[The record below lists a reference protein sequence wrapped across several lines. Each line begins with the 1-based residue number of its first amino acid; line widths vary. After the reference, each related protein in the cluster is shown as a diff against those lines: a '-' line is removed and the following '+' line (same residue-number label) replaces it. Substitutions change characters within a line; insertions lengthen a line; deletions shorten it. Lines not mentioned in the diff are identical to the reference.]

1 MRQLTLCIYYNDK
14 GTLANS
20 IQAPY
25 TPLLSFKFQHAWSVA
40 IMREDEDTGEDKLHC
55 SGSLISDKHVLTAS
69 HCFYTKTSQEID
81 KNEFTLI
88 FGSTNPTDSEE
99 NEKRNAII
107 KYRIKELHTH
117 PKYDKKSAYFD
128 VGIVELAKPI
138 RYFQENIWPIC
149 IPAQPMP
156 NFNHLYDKTGTVVAY
171 GPNGKNAPSE
181 LTAIDLPVRGK
192 EWCERLFDVDS
203 LHPKFTVISTSLP
216 NPKKF
221 NNPSIFCAQKEG
233 SNFGTCEGDSGG
245 PFVRFDAD
253 PTDPKWY
260 QAAVVH
266 GSGESCDGTRFPSIF
281 VRLDNEDIL
290 PWIMKIV
297 FPGK

>member
-1 MRQLTLCIYYNDK
+1 MDPFN
-14 GTLANS
+14 
-20 IQAPY
+20 
-25 TPLLSFKFQHAWSVA
+25 LSFEFQHAWSVA
-40 IMREDEDTGEDKLHC
+40 IIRENEDTGEDKLHC

-69 HCFYTKTSQEID
+69 HCFYTKTSQEMD

-99 NEKRNAII
+99 NEKRNAITR
-107 KYRIKELHTH
+107 YRIKELHIH

-128 VGIVELAKPI
+128 VGIVELARPI

-156 NFNHLYDKTGTVVAY
+156 NFNHLYDKTGYVVAY

-181 LTAIDLPVRGK
+181 LTAIDLPVRSK
-192 EWCERLFDVDS
+192 EWCERLFAVDS
-203 LHPKFTVISTSLP
+203 LHPKFTVISKSLP

-221 NNPSIFCAQKEG
+221 NDPSIFCAQKEG

-290 PWIMKIV
+290 PWILEIADFK
-297 FPGK
+297 

>member
-1 MRQLTLCIYYNDK
+1 MR
-14 GTLANS
+14 
-20 IQAPY
+20 
-25 TPLLSFKFQHAWSVA
+25 V
-40 IMREDEDTGEDKLHC
+40 DEDSGEDRLHC

-69 HCFYTKTSQEID
+69 HCFYTKTSQEMD

-107 KYRIKELHTH
+107 RYRIKELHIH
-117 PKYDKKSAYFD
+117 PKYDKESAYFD
-128 VGIVELAKPI
+128 IGIVELARPI
-138 RYFQENIWPIC
+138 RYFQDNIWPIC

-156 NFNHLYDKTGTVVAY
+156 NFNHLYDKTGYVVAY

-181 LTAIDLPVRGK
+181 LTAIDLPVRRTD
-192 EWCERLFDVDS
+192 WCDELYDVKP
-203 LHPKFTVISTSLP
+203 LHPKFTAIRKTLP
-216 NPKKF
+216 NKF

-233 SNFGTCEGDSGG
+233 SNLGTCEGDSGG

-253 PTDPKWY
+253 PADPKWY
-260 QAAVVH
+260 QSAVVH

-290 PWIMKIV
+290 PWIMRIV
-297 FPGK
+297 FPDA